1 MGNCLCCRRKK
12 DDYFDVRLPTSK
24 EKSGTPKKQS
34 SVRKTVQETPKTARL
49 DAVNSVPNGE
59 EDCTAPDPDQ
69 GPVQDHFVVN
79 NTSVGKDGPSSGSVE
94 NVTKAGNEFP
104 VEKTRDDLNDTLVG
118 QSDLPSDE
126 VDIANKAET
135 EILLEKTQVTLNNT
149 PDDKD
154 GLSVGEVEIVNN
166 AELEAQPEKEVEQ
179 FTSTMENTENYGT
192 NITDKGGFNKENSQT
207 SVSMH
212 EPGNKRDAETKA
224 KENSSSEETDDGKI
238 IPKLEV
244 DDPVDSCDKKTK
256 LKMDVPNDAN
266 AKTRSENPEIGEG
279 DGKITSTETEMELLN
294 SGTAVAKEC
303 VQTSMSMPEP
313 CNKNDVETTVKENF
327 SSEETEETEDGKVIS
342 KLEVDDPVDRC
353 DKRTKLKMD
362 VPNDANAKTRSE
374 NAEIGEGDGKITS
387 TETEMELLNSGT
399 AVAKEC
405 VQTSMSMPEPCNKND
420 VETTVKE
427 NFSSEETEETEDG
440 KVISKLEVDDPVDS
454 CDKKDELD
462 MDVADDANAQT
473 RIENA
478 EFGEGDGLV
487 TGKITSTET
496 KTELI
501 NIGRAVPT
509 ECVDKELNDKSSTK
523 EDVCIDEFVSE
534 TPSETSDNKK
544 SHQSTD
550 KAQSQ
555 AQNISGAVSSA
566 TEHVQNLNT
575 SEENFSAK
583 EDVVAL
589 TRREELKN
597 EAAVNRLGEQVY
609 SLKESCSVTE
619 TNLEEYRSVYNNNA
633 TTAAV
638 EAKREGEVEEDYW
651 GLSLEDICGVE

>member
-34 SVRKTVQETPKTARL
+34 SVRKTVQETPKTAKL

-69 GPVQDHFVVN
+69 GPLQDRFVVN

-135 EILLEKTQVTLNNT
+135 EILLEKTPVTLNNT

-166 AELEAQPEKEVEQ
+166 AELESQPEKEVEQ

-212 EPGNKRDAETKA
+212 EPGNKRDAETKE

-266 AKTRSENPEIGEG
+266 AKTRSENPQLGEG

-313 CNKNDVETTVKENF
+313 CNKNDVETK
-327 SSEETEETEDGKVIS
+327 
-342 KLEVDDPVDRC
+342 
-353 DKRTKLKMD
+353 
-362 VPNDANAKTRSE
+362 
-374 NAEIGEGDGKITS
+374 
-387 TETEMELLNSGT
+387 
-399 AVAKEC
+399 
-405 VQTSMSMPEPCNKND
+405 
-420 VETTVKE
+420 VKE

-501 NIGRAVPT
+501 NIGTAVPT
-509 ECVDKELNDKSSTK
+509 ECVDKGLNDKSSTK
-523 EDVCIDEFVSE
+523 EDVCIDEFVGE
-534 TPSETSDNKK
+534 TPSDTSNNKK

-575 SEENFSAK
+575 SGENFSAK

-597 EAAVNRLGEQVY
+597 EAAVNTLGEQVY

-638 EAKREGEVEEDYW
+638 EAKPEGEVEEDYW